1 MALSDA
7 RDRVLSLAAGFP
19 GTWTWAARD
28 LRTGTQA
35 FAGDDGWF
43 PTASAAKLPVHSALA
58 RAVAQGE
65 ASWQEPVTVR
75 AETVVGGS
83 GVLMHLA
90 MPLTL
95 PLGDL
100 AALMLIVSDN
110 TATNAVI
117 DRLGVGAINEAF
129 AAFGLGDGLRL
140 RRKIQDGPV
149 VGEDV
154 FALAR
159 AEALLRYLALLAE
172 GRLPGAA
179 HTLEV
184 ARAQQHRSQL
194 PRLLPLDGAGPDAL
208 QVANKPGADSGT
220 RADLGLVEGLGRR
233 FAFVMMVKDCADRGF
248 AFDHPAERL
257 IAACGRA
264 TFDALAPA
272 APGA

>member
-7 RDRVLSLAAGFP
+7 RERVLSLATGFP

-28 LRTGTQA
+28 LGTGAQA

-58 RAVAQGE
+58 RAVQRGE
-65 ASWQEPVTVR
+65 ASWHEPVTVR
-75 AETVVGGS
+75 AGAVVGGS
-83 GVLMHLA
+83 GVLAHLA

-95 PLGDL
+95 PLGDF
-100 AALMLIVSDN
+100 ATLMLIVSDN

-117 DRLGVGAINEAF
+117 DRIGVGAINEAF
-129 AAFGLGDGLRL
+129 TAFGLDDGLRL

-159 AEALLRYLALLAE
+159 AETLLRYLTLLAE
-172 GRLPGAA
+172 GRLPGAE
-179 HTLEV
+179 HTVAV

-194 PRLLPLDGAGPDAL
+194 PRLLPLDEAGPGAL
-208 QVANKPGADSGT
+208 RVASKPGADSGT

-257 IAACGRA
+257 IADCGRA
-264 TFDALAPA
+264 TFDALAPSG
-272 APGA
+272 PGA